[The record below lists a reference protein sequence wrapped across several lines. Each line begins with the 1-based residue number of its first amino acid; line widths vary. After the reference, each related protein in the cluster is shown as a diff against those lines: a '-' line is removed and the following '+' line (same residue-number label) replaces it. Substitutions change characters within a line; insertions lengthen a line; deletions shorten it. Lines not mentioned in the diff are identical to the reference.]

1 MTLDFTPKEL
11 NRIQILTPGIDP
23 DNFDDKG
30 LPSDT
35 HIVKYELENGVIYDA
50 VRAYT
55 KVDIFDCYHDKLKTQ
70 NGSVLDIRSGFGNVR
85 PNMYGKIKTGGND
98 ED

>member
-1 MTLDFTPKEL
+1 MLEFTKQEL
-11 NRIQILTPGIDP
+11 NRIQILDQEINP
-23 DNFDDKG
+23 DTFEHKG

-35 HIVKYELENGVIYDA
+35 HVVMYVIEGKTSYDA

-55 KVDIFDCYHDKLKTQ
+55 KVDIFDAYHDKVKTH
-70 NGSVLDIRSGFGNVR
+70 NGSVLAINSGYGNVR